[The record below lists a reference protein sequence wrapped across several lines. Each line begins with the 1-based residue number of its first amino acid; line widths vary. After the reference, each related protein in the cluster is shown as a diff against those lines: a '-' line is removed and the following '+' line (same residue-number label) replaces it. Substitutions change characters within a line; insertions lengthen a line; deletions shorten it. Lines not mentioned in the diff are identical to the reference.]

1 MAYDL
6 QDVINSNT
14 GQDFQA
20 LAEVGEF
27 QVIPG
32 DRATGPSLIFGGGQ
46 WVYLVGTKPAAN
58 AQVAVIASSST
69 KIVIHRIAAG
79 IGQAR
84 TRFIVLEST
93 STTTVSL
100 PDGSGS
106 QVLNSGQY
114 VDVWHST
121 PAQIDTPQTFNAS
134 TNTESQPV
142 MQAVAAA
149 RAAEGM
155 S

>member
-1 MAYDL
+1 MAYDVL
-6 QDVINSNT
+6 NVTNSGT
-14 GQDFQA
+14 GQNFDA
-20 LAEVGEF
+20 LAEEGEIEL
-27 QVIPG
+27 VPG
-32 DRATGPSLIFGGGQ
+32 DRANGPSLLFGGGQ

-58 AQVAVIASSST
+58 AQVAVITSSST

-79 IGQAR
+79 SGQAR

-93 STTTVSL
+93 SSATVSR
-100 PDGSGS
+100 PDGSAS
-106 QVLNSGQY
+106 QALNSGQY

-142 MQAVAAA
+142 MQAVAVA